1 MAALKERALTAFVR
15 DVFSSHRLIS
25 RYCCGDLLHE
35 RDAGRNAHR
44 SSAWRR
50 RPAVGRGTGSGL
62 VTCERPWQGHLVENL
77 LEAGDIRSAG
87 WREPTARAAQCRVA
101 IRRICSSDRCA
112 RDLGGFADRELFG
125 ESRLPRSDRRGCEP
139 IGKADGVSSSAP
151 VSQVLARLDAV
162 RAVADSANRYESNTP
177 WSMRWGLFQGDSVG
191 SAARDAYV
199 RELDGLL
206 LPRFAARLKQ
216 RVSESGSQPQKLFL
230 YLKGY
235 LMLGDPRRLD
245 KKHLQRLA
253 DLEWKTSSTAPG
265 AGTSL
270 ANHFQRFLDESDTLR
285 PIPVDPRLVAQAQ
298 GTLRSASIRRLCMH
312 SCNSLAKRRRGSATG
327 SPGTRHREGSAAP
340 ERKAPVRAYPQS
352 LHAEGLQRNHRRGN
366 GVPGETVRSGC
377 VGLGKQWLAGELA
390 CSHPAAD

>member
-1 MAALKERALTAFVR
+1 MLLRGIYFTSGTQDGTLI
-15 DVFSSHRLIS
+15 DRLL
-25 RYCCGDLLHE
+25 G
-35 RDAGRNAHR
+35 
-44 SSAWRR
+44 
-50 RPAVGRGTGSGL
+50 AVGRRLGVAPEAVSLPASG
-62 VTCERPWQGHLVENL
+62 RGKAYFVENL
-77 LEAGDIRSAG
+77 LKQVIIPESGLAGVNRRLELRNAAWQFAAYAAAIVLLVTSVAVLTASYSANRDYLG
-87 WREPTARAAQCRVA
+87 
-101 IRRICSSDRCA
+101 RIVEDVRPLA
-112 RDLGGFADRELFG
+112 KPMAF
-125 ESRLPRSDRRGCEP
+125 P
-139 IGKADGVSSSAP
+139 SSAP

-162 RAVADSANRYESNTP
+162 RAVAHSANRYESNTP

-270 ANHFQRFLDESDTLR
+270 ANHFQRFLDQSDTLR
-285 PIPVDPRLVAQAQ
+285 PIPVDLKLVAQAQ
-298 GTLRSASIRRLCMH
+298 STLRSRSMIPQIMYAQLQ
-312 SCNSLAKRRRGSATG
+312 LAREDDGGGSATG

-352 LHAEGLQRNHRRGN
+352 LHAEGLQRNHRRGH
-366 GVPGETVRSGC
+366 GVPGETVRSGL